1 MKVKYYQITELNT
14 RKKTF
19 KNDLKDLFEGDDYK
33 THEIENFEEAKA
45 LEKELNDKGIK
56 TNFAKVLD
64 F

>member
-1 MKVKYYQITELNT
+1 MKVKYYQLTELNT

-33 THEIENFEEAKA
+33 THKIENFEEAKA

>member
-19 KNDLKDLFEGDDYK
+19 KDDLKDIFEGDDYK
-33 THEIENFEEAKA
+33 THKIEIFEEAKA
-45 LEKELNDKGIK
+45 LEKKLNDKGIK

>member
-19 KNDLKDLFEGDDYK
+19 KDDLKDIFEGDDYK
-33 THEIENFEEAKA
+33 THKIENFEEAKA
-45 LEKELNDKGIK
+45 LEKKLNDKGIK

>member
-19 KNDLKDLFEGDDYK
+19 KNDLKDIFEGDDYK
-33 THEIENFEEAKA
+33 THKIENFEEAKM

>member
-33 THEIENFEEAKA
+33 THKIENFEEAKA

>member
-19 KNDLKDLFEGDDYK
+19 ENDLKDIFEGDDYK
-33 THEIENFEEAKA
+33 THKIENFEEAKM